1 MKGKTLMAV
10 NAAIL
15 ALIVLFSGFTLLDV
29 FVIPHTYGT
38 VETTTAANT
47 PDEPGTGTPETNEA
61 PHTGSATE
69 QISGSPE
76 ITTSPGQTIRENSDT
91 YYHDDNITVEIVQ
104 YRMYDTDIY
113 VADVRISSLDY
124 LKTAF
129 AYNKF
134 GRNLTAKTST
144 MAAQNSAILAVNGD
158 YYGARN
164 SGFVVRGGVVYRD
177 SSSGNEA
184 LAIFQDGTFGFYNE
198 KTTSARTLVSQG
210 ARDVFS
216 FGPGIVQGG
225 QVIVSQTTEVGHAM
239 ASNPR
244 TAIGRYAD
252 DGFHYVFVV
261 SDGRVRNSSGLTLYQ
276 LATFMSSTLGVDAA
290 YNLDGGGS
298 STMVFRG
305 NIINNPTTNGRIQ
318 ERAVSDIVYVG

>member
-1 MKGKTLMAV
+1 MSNKTLMAV

-15 ALIVLFSGFTLLDV
+15 AVIVLFGGFTLLDT
-29 FVIPHTYGT
+29 FVIPHTYGE
-38 VETTTAANT
+38 VEVTSAIQT
-47 PDEPGTGTPETNEA
+47 PSTNEPVVTSGEPGTPVEPGTTPDTSVISA
-61 PHTGSATE
+61 PSDTQA
-69 QISGSPE
+69 
-76 ITTSPGQTIRENSDT
+76 RENSET
-91 YYHDDNITVEIVQ
+91 YYHDDNITVEIFT
-104 YRMYDTDIY
+104 YREYNTDIY
-113 VADVRISSLDY
+113 VADVRLSSLDY

-129 AYNKF
+129 ASNKY
-134 GRNLTAKTST
+134 GRNLTAKPSA
-144 MAAQNSAILAVNGD
+144 MAAQNNAILAVNGD

-177 SSSGNEA
+177 SSAGNVA
-184 LAIFQDGTFGFYNE
+184 LAIFGDGTFGFYNE
-198 KTTSARTLVSQG
+198 KTTTAKALVAQG

-225 QVIVSQTTEVGHAM
+225 QVIVSQNTEVGHAM

-276 LATFMSSTLGVDAA
+276 LATFMSTTLGVEAA

-305 NIINNPTTNGRIQ
+305 KIINNPTTNGGRIQ

>member
-1 MKGKTLMAV
+1 MAV
-10 NAAIL
+10 NAVIL
-15 ALIVLFSGFTLLDV
+15 AAIVLFGGFTLLDT
-29 FVIPHTYGT
+29 FVIPHTYGD
-38 VETTTAANT
+38 VETTSALLNPSTGE
-47 PDEPGTGTPETNEA
+47 PDSTSAEPGTSPSGQETAPGTPA
-61 PHTGSATE
+61 ITGSSDTQAK
-69 QISGSPE
+69 
-76 ITTSPGQTIRENSDT
+76 ENSDT
-91 YYHDDNITVEIVQ
+91 YYHDDNITVEIFN
-104 YRMYDTDIY
+104 YREYNTDIY
-113 VADVRISSLDY
+113 VADVRITSLDY

-129 AYNKF
+129 AYNKY

-144 MAAQNSAILAVNGD
+144 LAAQNNAILAVNGD

-177 SSSGNEA
+177 SSAGNEA
-184 LAIFQDGTFGFYNE
+184 LAIFSDGTFGFFNE
-198 KTTSARTLVSQG
+198 KTTSAKALVAQG

-216 FGPGIVQGG
+216 FGPGIVHGG

-244 TAIGRYAD
+244 TAIGRYAE

-276 LATFMSSTLGVDAA
+276 LATFMSSTLGVEAA

-305 NIINNPTTNGRIQ
+305 KIINNPTTNGKIQ